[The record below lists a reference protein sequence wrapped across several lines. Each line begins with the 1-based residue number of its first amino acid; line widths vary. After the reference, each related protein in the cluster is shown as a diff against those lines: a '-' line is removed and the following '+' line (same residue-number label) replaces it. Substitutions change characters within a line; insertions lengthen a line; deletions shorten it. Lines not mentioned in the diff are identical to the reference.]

1 MKTAVTLNVN
11 GEIHEVLAAENQTLL
26 ETLREQLGLTGS
38 KRGCDMGT
46 CGSCTV
52 LIDGKPSLSC
62 ITLTVRA
69 QNKSIV
75 TIEGL
80 AQNGQLH
87 PLQKAA
93 VQYGAI
99 QCGFCT
105 PGWLMSAKALLDRNS
120 SPTEMDVRR
129 AISGN
134 LCRCTGYVKI
144 VESIL
149 AASKGQVA

>member
-120 SPTEMDVRR
+120 SPSEMDVRR

>member
-1 MKTAVTLNVN
+1 MKTVITLNVN
-11 GEIHEVLAAENQTLL
+11 GDTHEVMVSENQTLL
-26 ETLREQLGLTGS
+26 EILRENIGLTGS

-62 ITLTVRA
+62 ITLAIRA
-69 QNKSIV
+69 QNKAIT

-80 AQNGQLH
+80 ALNGQLH

-105 PGWLMSAKALLDRNS
+105 PGWLMSAKALLDRNP
-120 SPTEMDVRR
+120 SPSEMDVRK

>member
-11 GEIHEVLAAENQTLL
+11 GETHEVLAAENQTLL

-46 CGSCTV
+46 CGACTV

-62 ITLTVRA
+62 ITLTVRV

>member
-1 MKTAVTLNVN
+1 MKTAITLNVN
-11 GEIHEVLAAENQTLL
+11 GEIHDVLAADNQTLL

-46 CGSCTV
+46 CGACTV

-69 QNKSIV
+69 QNKSIM

>member
-1 MKTAVTLNVN
+1 MKTAITLNVN
-11 GEIHEVLAAENQTLL
+11 GETHEVLVSENQTLL
-26 ETLREQLGLTGS
+26 ETIREQLGLTGS

-46 CGSCTV
+46 CGACTV

-62 ITLTVRA
+62 ITLAVRA
-69 QNKSIV
+69 QNKPIV

-120 SPTEMDVRR
+120 SPSEMDVRR

-149 AASKGQVA
+149 VASKGQVA

>member
-1 MKTAVTLNVN
+1 MKTAITLNVN
-11 GEIHEVLAAENQTLL
+11 GEIHEVLVSENQTLL

-46 CGSCTV
+46 CGACTV

-69 QNKSIV
+69 QNKSIM